1 MEFALSETVRFLY
14 VIMLFGTQNI
24 MYNVNKYSFY
34 LDKISLVVY
43 NNYER
48 IFYGF
53 AFDDKR
59 RGGLTMERKS
69 HYGTDQKKRGE
80 RPPFRTF
87 V

>member
-1 MEFALSETVRFLY
+1 
-14 VIMLFGTQNI
+14 

-34 LDKISLVVY
+34 LDKIGVLVY
-43 NNYER
+43 NNCDW

-53 AFDDKR
+53 AFGDKR
-59 RGGLTMERKS
+59 RGGLAIERKS